1 MEKHTG
7 LRDLDLSSRWPQK
20 GLSSRRVGG
29 WELGDEVVESFMLQS
44 LQETPMGGKKTS

>member
-20 GLSSRRVGG
+20 GSKAQGSRWGLGG
-29 WELGDEVVESFMLQS
+29 EVVESFILKS
-44 LQETPMGGKKTS
+44 LQETHMGGRKTS